1 MRSVIASRQVEKD
14 LRAAL
19 DRLIQGRGR
28 HSAHAG
34 KVTRITPASVARE
47 AGCSRNT
54 IYSTHRSILDAI
66 GAANSGSTPATDLA
80 AEITALERTIRDLR
94 AEVREL
100 RQDKLRLASENL
112 LLLQRALSIEPAA
125 ARKQ

>member
-1 MRSVIASRQVEKD
+1 MQIRVEQGLRQ
-14 LRAAL
+14 AL

-34 KVTRITPASVARE
+34 RPTRITPASVARE

-66 GAANSGSTPATDLA
+66 KAANVGPTPATDLA
-80 AEITALERTIRDLR
+80 AEIGKLEQTIRDLR
-94 AEVREL
+94 TEVRQL
-100 RQDKLRLASENL
+100 RQDKQRLASESL
-112 LLLQRALSIEPAA
+112 ALLQRVLAASPTA
-125 ARKQ
+125 ARSHP